1 MASCWIK
8 KGLLCSDPINH
19 RIALCSDCYNSLKK
33 PAMPR
38 YALANNL
45 YRGHLPTEF
54 CDLTWVEEMA
64 CAIYH
69 ITAHV
74 TCLYGFSEPGQPK
87 IFHGNTITRDMNV
100 ISTTTVLPRTPA
112 DITGYLPV
120 VSIGPHKIK
129 ASDLGNTFRVQKAK
143 IWHFLLWLK
152 HPNRLYEQI
161 LLDQSNIDQFP
172 DDGVLPG
179 VDAQFIQDIHQKS
192 DEIFQEETAGF
203 TEHPA
208 EAFMHDNSKHADD
221 QPTVLLEHTGVS
233 DPEGDSISIQ

>member
-1 MASCWIK
+1 
-8 KGLLCSDPINH
+8 
-19 RIALCSDCYNSLKK
+19 
-33 PAMPR
+33 MPR

-69 ITAHV
+69 ITAHL
-74 TCLYGFSEPGQPK
+74 TRLYGSSEPGQPK
-87 IFHGNTITRDMNV
+87 IFHGNTITHDMNV

-112 DITGYLPV
+112 YITG
-120 VSIGPHKIK
+120 
-129 ASDLGNTFRVQKAK
+129 DLGNTFRVQKAK

-152 HPNRLYEQI
+152 HHNKLYEQI

-179 VDAQFIQDIHQKS
+179 VDAQFIQDIHQK
-192 DEIFQEETAGF
+192 
-203 TEHPA
+203 
-208 EAFMHDNSKHADD
+208 ND
-221 QPTVLLEHTGVS
+221 QPTVLLEQTGVS
-233 DPEGDSISIQ
+233 DPEGDNISIQ

>member
-1 MASCWIK
+1 MSVLQVHDPWIIQKCIVQQNSNEFLYGNELDGFMLDK

-74 TCLYGFSEPGQPK
+74 TCLYGSSEPGQPK
-87 IFHGNTITRDMNV
+87 IFHGNTITHDMYV

-112 DITGYLPV
+112 DITGYLSV
-120 VSIGPHKIK
+120 VFIGPHQIK

-143 IWHFLLWLK
+143 IWHYSSL
-152 HPNRLYEQI
+152 I

-192 DEIFQEETAGF
+192 
-203 TEHPA
+203 
-208 EAFMHDNSKHADD
+208 
-221 QPTVLLEHTGVS
+221 VS